1 MQRKPALRN
10 AIPVA
15 QAPFMRG
22 PKRRDKV
29 VGSGRVGSGP
39 RRFKTAATSSVQ
51 MSAPSPGSKRSQPAS
66 TAECS
71 QRAVTAREKCWRSF
85 VNTVGEGWKFGKK
98 LGHVGRKCVQ
108 VMSNRTLAQGFV
120 E

>member
-66 TAECS
+66 
-71 QRAVTAREKCWRSF
+71 
-85 VNTVGEGWKFGKK
+85 KK
-98 LGHVGRKCVQ
+98 TQLFATCPTTR
-108 VMSNRTLAQGFV
+108 V
-120 E
+120 ELVFH